1 MRTPPMNEF
10 YVYVH
15 TLPDGT
21 PFYVGK
27 GSEGRATSTNGRST
41 WWHRTVKK
49 HYGNEFPHHNV
60 LIENITEAD
69 AFAKETEMIGL
80 YGRKDKSLG
89 PLVNMTDGGDGPRGH
104 RHSKKSKER
113 MSKNRIGIQFS
124 DTHKRNLA
132 KSAKNRCLLNPSDT
146 AAKVNSMVT
155 ARRTFTEAILE
166 NRVKKERSVVTNVS
180 EFARKNKLHQGH
192 ISEVIC
198 GHRKSCKNWILI
210 IKRK

>member
-1 MRTPPMNEF
+1 MNEF

-27 GSEGRATSTNGRST
+27 GSEGRATSTTGRST

-89 PLVNMTDGGDGPRGH
+89 PLVNMTDGGDGHTGYIMTDE
-104 RHSKKSKER
+104 SKRKLSDRKKG
-113 MSKNRIGIQFS
+113 MKFS
-124 DTHKRNLA
+124 EEHKKRLSDA
-132 KSAKNRCLLNPSDT
+132 AKNRMLLNPSDT
-146 AAKVNSMVT
+146 AAKVNSMAK
-155 ARRTFTEAILE
+155 ARRTFTAAILE
-166 NRVKKERSVVTNVS
+166 NTFSKERSVVTNVS

-192 ISEVIC
+192 ISDVIS
-198 GHRKSCKNWILI
+198 GSRTSHKKWILI